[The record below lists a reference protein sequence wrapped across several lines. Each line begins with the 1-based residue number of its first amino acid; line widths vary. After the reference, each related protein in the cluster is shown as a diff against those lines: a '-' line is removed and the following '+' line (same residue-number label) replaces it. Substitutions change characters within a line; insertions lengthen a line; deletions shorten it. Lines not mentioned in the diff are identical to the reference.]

1 MGRHPQPKRRSYI
14 PRAGS
19 GKGRPLDISCF
30 EDKLVELAVKNV
42 LELIYEEYFEDSS
55 YGYPPVQ
62 QFCLSRNAHP
72 VQMAQPQ
79 EPAQGI
85 QLGSVQ
91 PGSEERRLATRTHP
105 QRPESLSKR
114 GGLLNDWS
122 KSRMGR
128 KAACPVLRG
137 GGYQLSSWVRYCGT
151 AGKPGGKRRKQTL
164 PYRAGSACPTQKKI
178 GACAR
183 NTPFGSCCYALTC
196 SYSRVYL
203 LAMWARAIFR

>member
-1 MGRHPQPKRRSYI
+1 MGKQGATQTRQGRNATPRPSAGKRPPELLRHHGQR
-14 PRAGS
+14 
-19 GKGRPLDISCF
+19 
-30 EDKLVELAVKNV
+30 N
-42 LELIYEEYFEDSS
+42 
-55 YGYPPVQ
+55 PVQ
-62 QFCLSRNAHP
+62 QFTYRKKKNSEKPGLVIRAYPPSILARSANMFCLSRNAHP

-164 PYRAGSACPTQKKI
+164 PYRAGSACPTQKKSVPVQGTPRLEPI
-178 GACAR
+178 AR
-183 NTPFGSCCYALTC
+183 
-196 SYSRVYL
+196 R
-203 LAMWARAIFR
+203 